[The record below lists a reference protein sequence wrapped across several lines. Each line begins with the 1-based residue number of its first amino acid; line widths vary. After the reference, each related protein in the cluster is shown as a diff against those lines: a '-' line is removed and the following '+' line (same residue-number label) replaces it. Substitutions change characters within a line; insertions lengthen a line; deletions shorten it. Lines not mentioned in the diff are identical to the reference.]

1 MPLQEGVSSGHPS
14 KKESPRQL
22 SNALKARRAAV
33 ALTLPPRRTA
43 YVCRRQAPLPHQP
56 FATATSLSECCAAH
70 ATRGGKTY
78 LVPCVEVAVV
88 VGAGKAL
95 VVAGDHE
102 AGLLGVGLRGDGTT
116 KDRPTDACMPHS
128 RRSQPH
134 AEPLPRS
141 REKNVYTEV
150 HTCLLQRKPGRRGR
164 QHKRHVPPL
173 PAAGGKKKN
182 ISTLALH
189 IFNEQIARA
198 CGARAHTQTHA

>member
-1 MPLQEGVSSGHPS
+1 MP
-14 KKESPRQL
+14 
-22 SNALKARRAAV
+22 
-33 ALTLPPRRTA
+33 RT
-43 YVCRRQAPLPHQP
+43 QP
-56 FATATSLSECCAAH
+56 E
-70 ATRGGKTY
+70 GGKTY

-88 VGAGKAL
+88 VGARKAL

-102 AGLLGVGLRGDGTT
+102 AGLLGVGLHGDGTM

-141 REKNVYTEV
+141 REKKRVYRSTYMPATTE
-150 HTCLLQRKPGRRGR
+150 TREARPTTQTTRSTT
-164 QHKRHVPPL
+164 
-173 PAAGGKKKN
+173 AAGGKKKD